1 MTHENPPT
9 MRVHATYPPNT
20 PQSFWRRNRQ
30 ALWRSAFVLT
40 GYLCLIINLLTGGPA
55 WSLIVI
61 GGLMTFWVAFIYKP
75 QVEATPIKKLCDT
88 ALAVC
93 LYLFLLDSVVGGGWS
108 GFVVPI
114 VFFGELIVTGGYFLL
129 FFHKRKRDFLPLFE
143 LILIGLVGTLLSLA
157 GLKRLDWPMI
167 VVGGVSLG
175 LLLLSFLLFRKP
187 LWLEIRK
194 KFHT

>member
-1 MTHENPPT
+1 MTRENPPT

-93 LYLFLLDSVVGGGWS
+93 LYLSAQV
-108 GFVVPI
+108 
-114 VFFGELIVTGGYFLL
+114 
-129 FFHKRKRDFLPLFE
+129 
-143 LILIGLVGTLLSLA
+143 
-157 GLKRLDWPMI
+157 
-167 VVGGVSLG
+167 
-175 LLLLSFLLFRKP
+175 
-187 LWLEIRK
+187 K
-194 KFHT
+194 KQA

>member
-1 MTHENPPT
+1 MTRETPAP
-9 MRVHATYPPNT
+9 MRVHITYPPGT

-30 ALWRSAFVLT
+30 ALWRSAFVLA
-40 GYLCLIINLLTGGPA
+40 GYLCLIINLLTGGRA

-61 GGLMTFWVAFIYKP
+61 GGLMTFWVTFVYQP

-93 LYLFLLDSVVGGGWS
+93 LYLLLLDSVVGDGWR

-114 VFFGELIVTGGYFLL
+114 VFFAELIVTGGYFLL

-143 LILIGLVGTLLSLA
+143 LILIGLAGTLLSLA
-157 GLKRLDWPMI
+157 GLKRLNWPMI
-167 VVGGVSLG
+167 VVGVVSLG
-175 LLLLSFLLFRKP
+175 LLSLSFLLFRRP

>member
-1 MTHENPPT
+1 MTHQTPPA
-9 MRVHATYPPNT
+9 MRVHTTYPPNT
-20 PQSFWRRNRQ
+20 SQSFWRRNRQ
-30 ALWRSAFVLT
+30 ALWRSAFVLA
-40 GYLCLIINLLTGGPA
+40 GYLCLIINLLTQGPA

-61 GGLMTFWVAFIYKP
+61 GGLMTVWIALIYQP

-114 VFFGELIVTGGYFLL
+114 VFFGDLVLIGSYFLL
-129 FFHKRKRDFLPLFE
+129 FFKKRKRDFLPLFE
-143 LILIGLVGTLLSLA
+143 LLLAGVVITLCELVGFHY
-157 GLKRLDWPMI
+157 LDWPMV

-175 LLLLSFLLFRKP
+175 LLVLSLALFWQPMR
-187 LWLEIRK
+187 EEFQK
-194 KFHT
+194 KFHM

>member
-1 MTHENPPT
+1 
-9 MRVHATYPPNT
+9 MRVHTTYPPNT
-20 PQSFWRRNRQ
+20 SQSFWRRNRQ
-30 ALWRSAFVLT
+30 ALWRSAFVLA
-40 GYLCLIINLLTGGPA
+40 GYLCLIINLLTQGPA

-61 GGLMTFWVAFIYKP
+61 GGLMTVWIALIYQP

-114 VFFGELIVTGGYFLL
+114 VFFGDLVLIGSYFLL
-129 FFHKRKRDFLPLFE
+129 FFKKRKRDFLPLFE
-143 LILIGLVGTLLSLA
+143 LLLAGVVITLCELVGFHY
-157 GLKRLDWPMI
+157 LDWPMV

-175 LLLLSFLLFRKP
+175 LLVLSLALFWQPMR
-187 LWLEIRK
+187 EEFQK
-194 KFHT
+194 KFHM

>member
-1 MTHENPPT
+1 MTHQTPPA
-9 MRVHATYPPNT
+9 MRVHTTYPPNT
-20 PQSFWRRNRQ
+20 SQSFWRRNRQ
-30 ALWRSAFVLT
+30 ALWRSAFVLA
-40 GYLCLIINLLTGGPA
+40 GYLCLIINLLTQGPA
-55 WSLIVI
+55 WSL
-61 GGLMTFWVAFIYKP
+61 
-75 QVEATPIKKLCDT
+75 EATPIKKLCDT

>member
-1 MTHENPPT
+1 
-9 MRVHATYPPNT
+9 MRVHTTYPPNT
-20 PQSFWRRNRQ
+20 SQSFWRRNRQ
-30 ALWRSAFVLT
+30 ALWRSAFVLA
-40 GYLCLIINLLTGGPA
+40 GYLCLIINLLTQGPA

-61 GGLMTFWVAFIYKP
+61 GGLMTVWIALIYQP

-114 VFFGELIVTGGYFLL
+114 VFFGEQIVTGGYFLL